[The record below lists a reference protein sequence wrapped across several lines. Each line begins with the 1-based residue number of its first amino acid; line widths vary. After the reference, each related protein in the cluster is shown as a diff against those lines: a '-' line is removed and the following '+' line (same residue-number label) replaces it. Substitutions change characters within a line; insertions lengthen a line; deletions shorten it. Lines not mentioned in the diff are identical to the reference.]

1 MGKLFGLVM
10 IAVGVWAGLTFY
22 TEGID
27 GLTGRVDDG
36 LPSTSHAQVDSKP
49 RPITQRFGDAVD
61 REMRK
66 RERQMEERLDNL

>member
-1 MGKLFGLVM
+1 MGKFFGLVM
-10 IAVGVWAGLTFY
+10 IVLGVWAGLTFY
-22 TEGID
+22 TEGIE

-36 LPSTSHAQVDSKP
+36 LPSSHAQVDSKA

-66 RERQMEERLDNL
+66 RERQMAERLDNL